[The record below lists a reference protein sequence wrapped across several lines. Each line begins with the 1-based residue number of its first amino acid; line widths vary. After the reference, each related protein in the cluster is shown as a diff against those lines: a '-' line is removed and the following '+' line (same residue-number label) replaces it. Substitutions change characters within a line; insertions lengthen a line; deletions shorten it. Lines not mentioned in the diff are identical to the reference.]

1 MATLGTIPSHD
12 NFMTEEKSLWG
23 ASSLPTGRVLNGL
36 ASTERPCLVKA
47 LYRCSTHP
55 LASLIALMGCVLL
68 VPIGLRL
75 ALDWS
80 DPLGYL
86 SDLGIGGLLIALL
99 YRRPWWLA
107 LPVLLAWSA
116 LTLAS
121 IELVSAVG
129 RMPTPSD
136 VLYLI
141 DPQFVENSTSGGFAH
156 PWLAAFQL
164 AALASWLM
172 IQWTSRRQLTPRLPR
187 HTWALPVL
195 LLLAHGAL
203 QAWRP
208 SEADQ
213 WNVFNL
219 PHQLVTAGIVAG
231 QERAQQWLEGDTVDP
246 LPLMEGLTRLDLNGA
261 KLLAEPGRARNV
273 LVIALEGIPGAYV
286 SANREALNSRYQEH
300 LMPHLSRWAER
311 GMNTPDYVLH
321 SHQTIRGLYAMLC
334 GDYDKL
340 NDGTPKGVEM
350 LNQAQRNQAC
360 LPAQLRQNGFS
371 THFLQGAGLRFMAKD
386 RIMPHIGF
394 DTTLGMDWF
403 TRPAYL
409 EFPWGK
415 DDKTFFEGALDYV
428 GQLQQADKP
437 WMLTLLTVGTHQPY
451 SAPED
456 YLQRYDSAKQAAVG
470 YLDDALDS
478 FLAGLESQGILEN
491 TLVVITSDESHGIDD
506 VRLASSWGF
515 NLTLAPEPLP
525 RLKSGTYGHV
535 DLTASILD
543 YFGFAVP
550 TSLSGRSLFRDYA
563 TGREIMSFTNGKLRY
578 HDGKGTFTECDFLQ
592 HCRYYISEGFIAD
605 RALYGG
611 QYSGQRA
618 RLISARATALDQ
630 TLLPTPLNQHYQF
643 GSTDKIPLPAQ
654 VTNDW
659 TDNLI
664 GAQYLEMPKG
674 SQTRVSLTIRAVEA
688 DHAAYISLKA
698 KEFEQDVPMDLPTD
712 VAVTAD
718 QPLVMNI
725 RFDNPQQRKAFSF
738 HLLGHGMG
746 AIEISDFSVVTELQE
761 QTDQPEYLDDMQ
773 DDSEVQSS

>member
-1 MATLGTIPSHD
+1 MI
-12 NFMTEEKSLWG
+12 
-23 ASSLPTGRVLNGL
+23 
-36 ASTERPCLVKA
+36 STERPAFVNV
-47 LYRCSTHP
+47 LYRASTHP
-55 LASLIALMGCVLL
+55 RAALIALIGCVLL
-68 VPIGLRL
+68 VPMGLRL
-75 ALDWS
+75 ALGWS

-86 SDLGIGGLLIALL
+86 SDLGVGGLLIVLL
-99 YRRPWWLA
+99 HRRPGWLA
-107 LPVLLAWSA
+107 FPALLAWSA

-129 RMPTPSD
+129 RMPNPSD
-136 VLYLI
+136 IHYLT

-156 PWLAAFQL
+156 PWLATIQL
-164 AALASWLM
+164 AALAIWLM
-172 IQWTSRRQLTPRLPR
+172 TQWTRRPHQAPRLPR
-187 HTWALPVL
+187 HAWALPVL
-195 LLLAHGAL
+195 LLLSHGAL

-219 PHQLVTAGIVAG
+219 PHQLVTAGIAAG
-231 QERAQQWLEGDTVDP
+231 QDQARQWLDGDAVDP
-246 LPLMEGLTRLDLNGA
+246 TPPMEGLTRLDLDGN

-286 SANREALNSRYQEH
+286 SANRQALKSSYQEN
-300 LMPHLSRWAER
+300 LMPHLSAWAER

-340 NDGTPKGVEM
+340 DDGTPKGVEM
-350 LNQAQRNQAC
+350 LNQTQRNQAC

-394 DTTLGMDWF
+394 DTTLGMEWF

-428 GQLQQADKP
+428 GQLRQADKP

-451 SAPED
+451 SAPDD
-456 YLQRYDSAKQAAVG
+456 YLQRYDTAKQAAVG
-470 YLDDALDS
+470 YLDDALQN
-478 FLAGLESQGILEN
+478 FLAGLEHQGILEN

-525 RLKSGTYGHV
+525 RIKSGTYGHV

-543 YFGFAVP
+543 YFGFTVP
-550 TSLSGRSLFRDYA
+550 TSLSGRSMFRDYP

-592 HCRYYISEGFIAD
+592 HCRYYSSEGFIAD
-605 RALYGG
+605 HATYGG

-630 TLLPTPLNQHYQF
+630 TLLRTPLNQQYQF
-643 GSTDKIPLPAQ
+643 GGTDKIPLPAQ

-674 SQTRVSLTIRAVEA
+674 SQTRVSLTIRTVEA

-698 KEFEQDVPMDLPTD
+698 KEFEQDVPMDLPTE
-712 VAVTAD
+712 VAVTPE

-725 RFDNPQQRKAFSF
+725 SFDNPQQRKAFSF
-738 HLLGHGMG
+738 HLLGHGVG
-746 AIEISDFSVVTELQE
+746 AIEISDFSVVTELPD
-761 QTDQPEYLDDMQ
+761 QTGQADQPQYLDDMQ
-773 DDSEVQSS
+773 EDSEAQSS

>member
-1 MATLGTIPSHD
+1 M
-12 NFMTEEKSLWG
+12 NFFYRSL
-23 ASSLPTGRVLNGL
+23 
-36 ASTERPCLVKA
+36 
-47 LYRCSTHP
+47 THP
-55 LASLIALMGCVLL
+55 LAPLASLAGAVLFVPMGV
-68 VPIGLRL
+68 RL
-75 ALDWS
+75 ALGWS

-86 SDLGIGGLLIALL
+86 SDLAIGVLLITLL

-107 LPVLLAWSA
+107 LPVLLAWCA
-116 LTLAS
+116 LTLAC
-121 IELVSAVG
+121 IELVNAVG
-129 RMPTPSD
+129 RMPTPAD
-136 VLYLI
+136 IQYLI

-156 PWLAAFQL
+156 PWLAAMVL
-164 AALASWLM
+164 AALALWL
-172 IQWTSRRQLTPRLPR
+172 IVQWTNRRRQAPPLPR
-187 HTWALPVL
+187 HAWALPIV
-195 LLLAHGAL
+195 LLLAHSTV
-203 QAWRP
+203 QTWRP
-208 SEADQ
+208 NEADQ
-213 WNVFNL
+213 WNLFNL
-219 PHQLVTAGIVAG
+219 PHQLITAGFAAG
-231 QERAQQWLEGDTVDP
+231 QEHIEQRFAGDVPDQAP
-246 LPLMEGLTRLDLNGA
+246 PMEGLTRLDLDGH
-261 KLLAEPGRARNV
+261 KLLAAPGQARNV
-273 LVIALEGIPGAYV
+273 LVIALEGIPGAYLET
-286 SANREALNSRYQEH
+286 NRQALKSSYQEN
-300 LMPHLSRWAER
+300 LMPRLSAWAER

-340 NDGTPKGVEM
+340 DDGTPKGVEM
-350 LNQAQRNQAC
+350 LNQTQRNQAC
-360 LPAQLRQNGFS
+360 LPAQLRKNGFS

-394 DTTLGMDWF
+394 DTTWGMDWF

-456 YLQRYDSAKQAAVG
+456 YLERYDTAKQAAVG

-478 FLAGLESQGILEN
+478 FLTGLERQGILEN

-525 RLKSGTYGHV
+525 RIKPGVYGHV

-543 YFGFAVP
+543 YFGYRVP
-550 TSLSGRSLFRDYA
+550 ASLSGRSMFRDYA

-592 HCRYYISEGFIAD
+592 RCRDYKSEGFIAD
-605 RALYGG
+605 RATYAG

-630 TLLPTPLNQHYQF
+630 TLLTTSLNQPYQF
-643 GSTDKIPLPAQ
+643 GSAEKIPLPAQ

-674 SQTRVSLTIRAVEA
+674 TRTRVSLTIRAVDT

-698 KEFEQDVPMDLPTD
+698 KEFERDVPMDFPTE
-712 VAVTAD
+712 VAVTSD
-718 QPLVMNI
+718 QPLVMDI
-725 RFDNPQQRKAFSF
+725 HFDNPQPRKAFSF
-738 HLLGHGMG
+738 HLLGHGTG
-746 AIEISDFSVVTELQE
+746 AIEISDFSVITELP
-761 QTDQPEYLDDMQ
+761 DQPEYLDDMQ
-773 DDSEVQSS
+773 DDSEPQSS

>member
-1 MATLGTIPSHD
+1 MNT
-12 NFMTEEKSLWG
+12 
-23 ASSLPTGRVLNGL
+23 
-36 ASTERPCLVKA
+36 
-47 LYRCSTHP
+47 LYRALTHP
-55 LASLIALMGCVLL
+55 FAPLSALAVAVLL
-68 VPIGLRL
+68 VPMGLRL
-75 ALDWS
+75 ALGWS

-86 SDLGIGGLLIALL
+86 SDLAIGALLIALL

-107 LPVLLAWSA
+107 LPVLLAWCA
-116 LTLAS
+116 LTLAC
-121 IELVSAVG
+121 IELVNAVG
-129 RMPTPSD
+129 RMPTPAD
-136 VLYLI
+136 IQYLI
-141 DPQFVENSTSGGFAH
+141 DPQFVENSTSGGFAY
-156 PWLAAFQL
+156 PWLAAIVL
-164 AALASWLM
+164 AALALWL
-172 IQWTSRRQLTPRLPR
+172 IVQWTNRRRQAPPLPR
-187 HTWALPVL
+187 RAWALPIV
-195 LLLAHGAL
+195 LLLAHGTV
-203 QAWRP
+203 QTWRP
-208 SEADQ
+208 NEADQ
-213 WNVFNL
+213 WNLFNL
-219 PHQLVTAGIVAG
+219 PHQLITAGLAAG
-231 QERAQQWLEGDTVDP
+231 QEHIEQRFAGDVPDQ
-246 LPLMEGLTRLDLNGA
+246 LPPMEGLTRLDLDGQ
-261 KLLAEPGRARNV
+261 KLLAAPGQARNV
-273 LVIALEGIPGAYV
+273 LVIALEGIPGAYLET
-286 SANREALNSRYQEH
+286 NRQALKSSYQEN
-300 LMPHLSRWAER
+300 LMPRLSAWAER

-340 NDGTPKGVEM
+340 DDGTPKGVEM
-350 LNQAQRNQAC
+350 LNQTQRNQAC
-360 LPAQLRQNGFS
+360 LPAQLRKNGFS

-456 YLQRYDSAKQAAVG
+456 YLERYDTAKQAAVG

-478 FLAGLESQGILEN
+478 FLTGLERQGILEN

-525 RLKSGTYGHV
+525 RIKPGVYGHV

-543 YFGFAVP
+543 YFGYTVP
-550 TSLSGRSLFRDYA
+550 ASLSGRSMFRDYA

-592 HCRYYISEGFIAD
+592 RCRDYKSEGFIAD
-605 RALYGG
+605 RATYAG

-618 RLISARATALDQ
+618 RLINARATALDQ
-630 TLLPTPLNQHYQF
+630 TLLTTPLNQHYQF
-643 GSTDKIPLPAQ
+643 GSAEKIPLPAQ

-674 SQTRVSLTIRAVEA
+674 TRTRVSLTIRAVDT

-698 KEFEQDVPMDLPTD
+698 KEFERDVPMDLPTD

-718 QPLVMNI
+718 QPLVMDI
-725 RFDNPQQRKAFSF
+725 HFDNPQPRKAFSF

-746 AIEISDFSVVTELQE
+746 AVEISDFSVITELP
-761 QTDQPEYLDDMQ
+761 DQPEYLDDMQ
-773 DDSEVQSS
+773 DDSEPQSS